1 VIGLQN
7 EAEIS
12 GLKTA
17 VQGFPSVEHFA
28 QFHVLSKVTPA
39 LSEIFASDDSEF
51 ARLFAAYMTQQPGKN
66 VKAPQSSSQP
76 SDAVAPAGSA
86 ANDGGSAPQ

>member
-1 VIGLQN
+1 LQN

-17 VQGFPSVEHFA
+17 VQGFNSVEHFA

-51 ARLFAAYMTQQPGKN
+51 ARLFATYMTQQPGKN
-66 VKAPQSSSQP
+66 VKSPQSSSQTSGNAEP
-76 SDAVAPAGSA
+76 TGAGAS
-86 ANDGGSAPQ
+86 DGGAAPK